1 MGIEFELKFR
11 TTPEIL
17 AAVDAATTG
26 TVCRLQMETVY
37 YDTPSQALA
46 AQHFTLRRRLENGVG
61 VCTLKAPAGGNARR
75 EFEVEAP
82 SIEEAIP
89 MLCKLSGMEA
99 LPTMLQ
105 DGVVPVCGARFH
117 RIAKTLVLENCKVE
131 LALDQGVLTGG
142 GQELPLCEL
151 EVELKEGTREAAAA
165 YAAQLA
171 MAYGLEPEPMSKF
184 ARARQLSQSR

>member
-11 TTPEIL
+11 ATPEIL

-46 AQHFTLRRRLENGVG
+46 AQHFTLRRRPENGVG
-61 VCTLKAPAGGNARR
+61 VCTLKTPADGNARR

-89 MLCKLSGMEA
+89 MLCQLSGIDA
-99 LPTMLQ
+99 LSAMLR
-105 DGVVPVCGARFH
+105 DGVVPVCGARFT

-142 GQELPLCEL
+142 GRELPLCEL
-151 EVELKEGTREAAAA
+151 EVELKEGTRESAAD

-171 MAYGLEPEPMSKF
+171 MAYGLESEPMSKF
-184 ARARQLSQSR
+184 ARARQLSQNR